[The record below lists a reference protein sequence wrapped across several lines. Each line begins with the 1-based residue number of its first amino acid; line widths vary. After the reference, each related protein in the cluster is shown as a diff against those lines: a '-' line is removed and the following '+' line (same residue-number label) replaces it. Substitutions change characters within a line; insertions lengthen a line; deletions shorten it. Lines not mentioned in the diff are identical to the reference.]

1 MNRIYPTWEPI
12 VVVIREGDT
21 FELGINT
28 DTGKK
33 FVVKHEMKLE
43 NTDNDFVGAYMYLP
57 NGSLYVMTKKQILTA
72 WSQSSNKDLT
82 VHKKFDE
89 KMISKTVINTGCN
102 LFINTHPEAENIFSD
117 EDDDM
122 AGENDGR
129 GGDGAGAAPALEA
142 TEFQEATIVEEA
154 TVVDGGDT
162 TTTTSTE
169 GVAPSEGGDEDDF

>member
-1 MNRIYPTWEPI
+1 
-12 VVVIREGDT
+12 
-21 FELGINT
+21 
-28 DTGKK
+28 
-33 FVVKHEMKLE
+33 
-43 NTDNDFVGAYMYLP
+43 MYLP

-102 LFINTHPEAENIFSD
+102 LFINTHPETENILED
-117 EDDDM
+117 DDDM

-142 TEFQEATIVEEA
+142 TEFQEATIVEDA

-169 GVAPSEGGDEDDF
+169 DAAPSEGGDEDDF